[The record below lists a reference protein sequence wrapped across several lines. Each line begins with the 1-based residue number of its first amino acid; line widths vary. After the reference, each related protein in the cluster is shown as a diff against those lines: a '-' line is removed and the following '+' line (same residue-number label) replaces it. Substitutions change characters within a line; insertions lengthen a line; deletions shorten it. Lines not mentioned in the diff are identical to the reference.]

1 MNLAGQSAKSYTE
14 PSKLGAKPRRINTW
28 LKTRRSCPVAHPFLS
43 NFFSRLVGAR
53 AMLVGSADWRMFA
66 TPKPPAIMTCYT
78 RVRHDVQVLDQLA
91 RRGAHSLGFNRR
103 AACLNGID
111 VQYNSKKGCTPSG
124 MLTR

>member
-1 MNLAGQSAKSYTE
+1 VAQDPEEL
-14 PSKLGAKPRRINTW
+14 PS
-28 LKTRRSCPVAHPFLS
+28 SAHPFLS
-43 NFFSRLVGAR
+43 NFSRGLWLRAR
-53 AMLVGSADWRMFA
+53 CWSV
-66 TPKPPAIMTCYT
+66 PPTGGCLRRQSRPTIMTCYM
-78 RVRHDVQVLDQLA
+78 RVCHDVQVDQLA